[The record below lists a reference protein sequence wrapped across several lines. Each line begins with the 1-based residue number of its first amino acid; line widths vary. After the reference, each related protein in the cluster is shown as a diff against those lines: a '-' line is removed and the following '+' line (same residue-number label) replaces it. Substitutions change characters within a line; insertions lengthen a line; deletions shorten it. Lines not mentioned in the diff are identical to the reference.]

1 MAMGY
6 RTNYGD
12 PMTLGALARGKVVNP
27 MVQRNPGIADPGGE
41 GIAGVANPNATP
53 TYTGPQLTGQGP
65 QVYPGKEVRARAMFD
80 RIGPKPGPQALPNG
94 MLDYFS
100 GADDASRI
108 AMFGDLSSPFKRQ
121 IASQFGAANGMTEN
135 DVLNRYAG
143 GGDTTGSTYKPGQFG
158 LDASTTARWTQPKPM
173 MVNGAPVGAGGAAAG
188 GFGSIPMGG
197 AGPAAQGSAGTG
209 SPGYGVNV
217 ADYLDPSMRFQMD
230 EGMRAL
236 ENSAAARGSLQS
248 GGTLRDILRYSQGL
262 ASQDYGNAFGR
273 AANVRDFNY
282 GVDVGDRAFDY
293 GAQRDDRNFNYG
305 TLRDLAQMGLSATG
319 QAAGGENALAGILA
333 GLLSNRGQIAGT
345 GAIGGSNAITGSI
358 SQIINMLLQN
368 NALGSIGGR

>member
-1 MAMGY
+1 
-6 RTNYGD
+6 
-12 PMTLGALARGKVVNP
+12 
-27 MVQRNPGIADPGGE
+27 
-41 GIAGVANPNATP
+41 
-53 TYTGPQLTGQGP
+53 
-65 QVYPGKEVRARAMFD
+65 
-80 RIGPKPGPQALPNG
+80 
-94 MLDYFS
+94 
-100 GADDASRI
+100 
-108 AMFGDLSSPFKRQ
+108 
-121 IASQFGAANGMTEN
+121 
-135 DVLNRYAG
+135 
-143 GGDTTGSTYKPGQFG
+143 
-158 LDASTTARWTQPKPM
+158 
-173 MVNGAPVGAGGAAAG
+173 
-188 GFGSIPMGG
+188 MGG
-197 AGPAAQGSAGTG
+197 ATPASPGAAGTG

-319 QAAGGENALAGILA
+319 QAAGGENALA
-333 GLLSNRGQIAGT
+333 
-345 GAIGGSNAITGSI
+345 
-358 SQIINMLLQN
+358 
-368 NALGSIGGR
+368 